1 MTVPEAPTAAE
12 AHPLRWW
19 DAGVALTLVVMAGAG
34 IMGLS
39 PAAELTATELVLT
52 FGALVAIALWY
63 AAVGR
68 AALRRAIRDA
78 PASAGD
84 TVFLVG
90 LVVLMGI
97 ATAIVPSYATLQAIG
112 YPIIWTIARSYRWA
126 VLWCAVLA
134 VSLGFGFVRFGLS
147 VGGGSSIGAAVAV
160 QAVSFVFAVA
170 MGTWITRIFAAGER
184 HREVAEALRRSQRE
198 VASLSEAAGAA
209 AERERLSRDLHD
221 TLTQTLTGLVM
232 LSEQADRALAAGN
245 AVVARDRLDRVRSAA
260 RDSLQEARALVA
272 TTQPLGDGGLEAAL
286 ERTAARLR
294 ADTDLEVRCE
304 YSMSG
309 GVALDRE
316 QQVMLLRA
324 AQEGL
329 SNARKHARAASV
341 QVTLVR
347 IDAEAVLRVDDDGV
361 GPAPESADGAD
372 VGGYGLTGLAD
383 RFRGAGGSVCFGA
396 GPKRGARLEARLPIA
411 GAGAGAGAGTGAAAD
426 AGVGIGT
433 AAGSVPSTALTPT
446 SDTRESREAQ

>member
-1 MTVPEAPTAAE
+1 MTVPEAPITAE

-39 PAAELTATELVLT
+39 PATERTVTELVLT
-52 FGALVAIALWY
+52 FGALIAIAVWY
-63 AAVGR
+63 TAVGR
-68 AALRRAIRDA
+68 SALRRAIRDA
-78 PASAGD
+78 PASVGD

-112 YPIIWTIARSYRWA
+112 YPIIWTIARSYRQA

-198 VASLSEAAGAA
+198 VASLSESAGAA

-232 LSEQADRALAAGN
+232 LSEQADRALAAGD
-245 AVVARDRLDRVRSAA
+245 AVAARDRLDRVRSAA

-304 YSMSG
+304 YSMPR

-329 SNARKHARAASV
+329 ANARKHARAASV

-347 IDAEAVLRVDDDGV
+347 IGADAVLRVDDDGV
-361 GPAPESADGAD
+361 GPAAESTEGAD
-372 VGGYGLTGLAD
+372 IGGYGLTGLSD
-383 RFRGAGGSVCFGA
+383 RFRGAGGSVRFGA

-411 GAGAGAGAGTGAAAD
+411 GADVD
-426 AGVGIGT
+426 ASVGVSAEST
-433 AAGSVPSTALTPT
+433 TALAPA
-446 SDTRESREAQ
+446 SDIRESREAQ

>member
-1 MTVPEAPTAAE
+1 MTVPEAPISAE

-19 DAGVALTLVVMAGAG
+19 DTGMAAMLAAMAGAG
-34 IMGLS
+34 VLSLS
-39 PAAELTATELVLT
+39 PASQLTATEILLT
-52 FGALVAIALWY
+52 FGVLVAIALWY

-68 AALRRAIRDA
+68 SALRRAVRDA
-78 PASAGD
+78 PASTGD

-90 LVVLMGI
+90 LVVLMGA

-112 YPIIWTIARSYRWA
+112 YPIIWTIARSYRAA

-134 VSLGFGFVRFGLS
+134 VLLGFGFVGFGLA
-147 VGGGSSIGAAVAV
+147 VDAGSSIGAAVAV

-184 HREVAEALRRSQRE
+184 HREVAEALRHSQRE

-232 LSEQADRALAAGN
+232 LSEQADRALAAGD
-245 AVVARDRLDRVRSAA
+245 AVAARDRLDRVRSAA

-294 ADTDLEVRCE
+294 ADTDLQVQCE
-304 YSMSG
+304 FSVPG
-309 GVALDRE
+309 DVALDRE

-329 SNARKHARAASV
+329 ANARKHARAASV
-341 QVTLVR
+341 QVTLVC
-347 IDAEAVLRVDDDGV
+347 IDEEAVLRVDDDGV
-361 GPAPESADGAD
+361 GPAAEQTGGAD
-372 VGGYGLTGLAD
+372 AVGYGLTGLAD
-383 RFRGAGGSVCFGA
+383 RFRGAGGSVRFGA
-396 GPKRGARLEARLPIA
+396 GPKRGARLEARLPITGGGAVA
-411 GAGAGAGAGTGAAAD
+411 GAESSTTFVPASAG
-426 AGVGIGT
+426 
-433 AAGSVPSTALTPT
+433 
-446 SDTRESREAQ
+446 RESREVK